1 MAEENITE
9 NKEVNEVV
17 NEPAKSG
24 SLSRED
30 IERAIK
36 QAKLE
41 GLEAGRSEAKQQL
54 YSKLESQDKEL
65 KQLKKQLET
74 TVSSSTDFQNKLKES
89 LGMDSTE
96 KEPSIEEILAQ
107 KDQEF
112 EGKLK
117 GLMDSFDKKL
127 QTSEERINYLNQ
139 QHLENVKAKIVEENG
154 GKLIK
159 GLLTGSTEEEIRS
172 KIDDAKA
179 AYDSVAEQL
188 KNELTAS
195 SREER
200 KGKQLPSTSEVSSGT
215 VGEIKDE
222 TLEDRV
228 LNSSDEDFK
237 ANMSLIEQELKKA
250 FNK

>member
-9 NKEVNEVV
+9 TNEVKDSVNET
-17 NEPAKSG
+17 AKSD

-30 IERAIK
+30 IQRAIK

-74 TVSSSTDFQNKLKES
+74 TVSSSTDFQNKLKQS
-89 LGMDSTE
+89 LGMDTTAE
-96 KEPSIEEILAQ
+96 EPSIEEILAQ
-107 KDQEF
+107 KDQVF
-112 EGKLK
+112 EEKLK
-117 GLMDSFDKKL
+117 GLMDSFDEKL
-127 QTSEERINYLNQ
+127 KSSEERINYLNQ
-139 QHLENVKAKIVEENG
+139 QHIENLKEKIVAENG
-154 GKLIK
+154 GKIIK
-159 GLLTGSTEEEIRS
+159 GLLTGNTEDEIRS

-200 KGKQLPSTSEVSSGT
+200 KGKQLPSTSEVSSGN

-222 TLEDRV
+222 TLEDKV

>member
-9 NKEVNEVV
+9 TNEVKDSVNET
-17 NEPAKSG
+17 AKSE

-74 TVSSSTDFQNKLKES
+74 TVSSSTDFQNKLKQS
-89 LGMDSTE
+89 LGMDTTAE
-96 KEPSIEEILAQ
+96 EPSIEEILAQ
-107 KDQEF
+107 KDQVF
-112 EGKLK
+112 EEKLK
-117 GLMDSFDKKL
+117 GLMDSFDEKL
-127 QTSEERINYLNQ
+127 KSSEERINYLNQ
-139 QHLENVKAKIVEENG
+139 QHIENLKEKIVAENN
-154 GKLIK
+154 GKIIK
-159 GLLTGSTEEEIRS
+159 GLLTGNTEEEIRS
-172 KIDDAKA
+172 KIDEAKA

-200 KGKQLPSTSEVSSGT
+200 KGKQLPSTSEVSSGN

-222 TLEDRV
+222 TLEDKV

>member
-1 MAEENITE
+1 VAEENITE
-9 NKEVNEVV
+9 NNEVKDSV
-17 NEPAKSG
+17 TETVKSD

-36 QAKLE
+36 QARLD

-54 YSKLESQDKEL
+54 YSKLETQDKEL

-89 LGMDSTE
+89 LGMNSTD

-112 EGKLK
+112 DSKIK

-127 QTSEERINYLNQ
+127 KSSEERINYLNQ
-139 QHLENVKAKIVEENG
+139 QHIENLKEKIVAEND

-159 GLLTGSTEEEIRS
+159 GLLTGNTEEEIRS

-188 KNELTAS
+188 KKELTAS

-215 VGEIKDE
+215 VGEIKNE

-237 ANMSLIEQELKKA
+237 ANMNLIEEELKKA
-250 FNK
+250 FHK

>member
-1 MAEENITE
+1 VAEKNITE
-9 NKEVNEVV
+9 TNEVKDSVNET
-17 NEPAKSG
+17 AKSE

-74 TVSSSTDFQNKLKES
+74 TVSSSTDFQNKLKQS
-89 LGMDSTE
+89 LGMDTTAE
-96 KEPSIEEILAQ
+96 EPSIEEILAQ
-107 KDQEF
+107 KDQVF
-112 EGKLK
+112 EEKLK
-117 GLMDSFDKKL
+117 GLMDSFDEKL
-127 QTSEERINYLNQ
+127 KSSEERINYLNQ
-139 QHLENVKAKIVEENG
+139 QHIENLKEKIVAENN
-154 GKLIK
+154 GKIIK
-159 GLLTGSTEEEIRS
+159 GLLTGNTEEEIRS
-172 KIDDAKA
+172 KIDEAKA

-200 KGKQLPSTSEVSSGT
+200 KGKQLPSTSEVSSGN

-222 TLEDRV
+222 TLEDKV

>member
-1 MAEENITE
+1 VAEKNITE
-9 NKEVNEVV
+9 TNEVKDSVNET
-17 NEPAKSG
+17 AKSE

-74 TVSSSTDFQNKLKES
+74 TVSSSTDFQNKLKQS
-89 LGMDSTE
+89 LGMDTTAE
-96 KEPSIEEILAQ
+96 EPSIEEILAQ
-107 KDQEF
+107 KDQVF
-112 EGKLK
+112 EEKLK
-117 GLMDSFDKKL
+117 GLMDSFDEKL
-127 QTSEERINYLNQ
+127 KSSEERINYLNQ
-139 QHLENVKAKIVEENG
+139 QHIENLKEKIVAENN
-154 GKLIK
+154 GKIIK
-159 GLLTGSTEEEIRS
+159 GLLTGNTEEEIRS
-172 KIDDAKA
+172 KIDEAKA

-215 VGEIKDE
+215 VGEIKNE

-237 ANMSLIEQELKKA
+237 ANMNLIEEELKKA
-250 FNK
+250 FHK

>member
-9 NKEVNEVV
+9 TNEVKDSVNET
-17 NEPAKSG
+17 AKSE
-24 SLSRED
+24 SLSRAD

-74 TVSSSTDFQNKLKES
+74 TVSSSTDFQNKLKQS
-89 LGMDSTE
+89 LGMDTTD

-107 KDQEF
+107 KDRVF
-112 EGKLK
+112 EEKLK
-117 GLMDSFDKKL
+117 GLMDSFDQKL
-127 QTSEERINYLNQ
+127 KSSEERINYLNQ
-139 QHLENVKAKIVEENG
+139 QHIENLKEKIVAENN
-154 GKLIK
+154 GKIIK
-159 GLLTGSTEEEIRS
+159 GLLTGNTEEEIRS
-172 KIDDAKA
+172 KIDEAKA

-200 KGKQLPSTSEVSSGT
+200 KGKQLPSTSEVSSGN

-222 TLEDRV
+222 TLEDKV

>member
-1 MAEENITE
+1 MAEKNITE
-9 NKEVNEVV
+9 TNEVKDSVNET
-17 NEPAKSG
+17 AKSE

-74 TVSSSTDFQNKLKES
+74 TVSSSTDFQNKLKQS
-89 LGMDSTE
+89 LGMDTTAE
-96 KEPSIEEILAQ
+96 EPSIEEILAQ
-107 KDQEF
+107 KDQVF
-112 EGKLK
+112 EEKLK
-117 GLMDSFDKKL
+117 GLMDSFDEKL
-127 QTSEERINYLNQ
+127 KSSEERINYLNQ
-139 QHLENVKAKIVEENG
+139 QHIENLKEKIVAENN
-154 GKLIK
+154 GKIIK
-159 GLLTGSTEEEIRS
+159 GLLTGNTEEEIRS
-172 KIDDAKA
+172 KIDEAKA

-200 KGKQLPSTSEVSSGT
+200 KGKQLPSTSEVSSGN

-222 TLEDRV
+222 TLEDKV

>member
-9 NKEVNEVV
+9 TNEVKDSV
-17 NEPAKSG
+17 TETAKSD

-30 IERAIK
+30 IQRAIK

-74 TVSSSTDFQNKLKES
+74 TVSSSTDFQNKLKQS
-89 LGMDSTE
+89 LGMDTTAE
-96 KEPSIEEILAQ
+96 EPSIEEILAQ
-107 KDQEF
+107 KDQVF
-112 EGKLK
+112 EEKLK
-117 GLMDSFDKKL
+117 GLMDSFDQKL
-127 QTSEERINYLNQ
+127 KSSEERINYLNQ
-139 QHLENVKAKIVEENG
+139 QHIENLKEKIVAENG
-154 GKLIK
+154 GKIIK
-159 GLLTGSTEEEIRS
+159 GLLTGNTEDEIRS
-172 KIDDAKA
+172 KIDEAKA

-200 KGKQLPSTSEVSSGT
+200 KGKQLPSTSEVSSGN

-222 TLEDRV
+222 TLEDKV

>member
-1 MAEENITE
+1 VAEENITE
-9 NKEVNEVV
+9 TNEVKDSV
-17 NEPAKSG
+17 TETAKSD

-30 IERAIK
+30 IQRAIK

-74 TVSSSTDFQNKLKES
+74 TVSSSTDFQNKLKQS
-89 LGMDSTE
+89 LGMDTTAE
-96 KEPSIEEILAQ
+96 EPSIEEILAQ

-117 GLMDSFDKKL
+117 GLMDSFDQKL
-127 QTSEERINYLNQ
+127 KSSEERINYLNQ
-139 QHLENVKAKIVEENG
+139 QHIENLKEKIVAENG
-154 GKLIK
+154 GKIIK
-159 GLLTGSTEEEIRS
+159 GLLTGNTEDEIRS

-200 KGKQLPSTSEVSSGT
+200 KGKQLPSTSEVSSGN

-222 TLEDRV
+222 TLEDKV